1 MLNVQV
7 PHLDFWVGFFVFD
20 LCRYKWVHLMPL
32 SVCGEASSVCLLSSW
47 CYREYTPTQMEGQ
60 VLQGLVCTDH
70 LITDWFKKYLF
81 TQLPF
86 SDNKH
91 CNMLCVHCIV
101 KFIKVKNM
109 GGDDYLK
116 LCCWEIKWYTFY
128 RDCIVS
134 VYLFRKIS
142 LLNSQGTFYLWIQRF
157 LMKQIPNKNE
167 VMLLNLQK
175 KLFQEV

>member
-1 MLNVQV
+1 MSA
-7 PHLDFWVGFFVFD
+7 FD
-20 LCRYKWVHLMPL
+20 AP
-32 SVCGEASSVCLLSSW
+32 VCLGEASSVCLLSSW
-47 CYREYTPTQMEGQ
+47 CYRGYTPTQMEGQ
-60 VLQGLVCTDH
+60 VLQGLMCTDH

-101 KFIKVKNM
+101 KFIKVKIW
-109 GGDDYLK
+109 GGGMIIWNYVVGRLNDIHSIWIALYL
-116 LCCWEIKWYTFY
+116 YTY
-128 RDCIVS
+128 
-134 VYLFRKIS
+134 FRKIS
-142 LLNSQGTFYLWIQRF
+142 LLNSQGTFYLWIQGI

-175 KLFQEV
+175 KLFQEVYILLFLLSPLV

>member
-1 MLNVQV
+1 MLSGIH
-7 PHLDFWVGFFVFD
+7 PYSDG
-20 LCRYKWVHLMPL
+20 R
-32 SVCGEASSVCLLSSW
+32 SS
-47 CYREYTPTQMEGQ
+47 
-60 VLQGLVCTDH
+60 
-70 LITDWFKKYLF
+70 ITRPCVYWPSWFKKCLF
-81 TQLPF
+81 TQLPLF
-86 SDNKH
+86 LDNKH

-175 KLFQEV
+175 KLFQEVYILLFLLSPLV